1 MTSKEVEQELGKDPF
16 VPLRLHLVGSKT
28 MDVRRPD
35 AAWLLHYSLLV
46 VHPKSTNGNG
56 DRHAGGYDVISL
68 RHIERIEQR
77 RK

>member
-1 MTSKEVEQELGKDPF
+1 MTSEEVEQELGKDPIM
-16 VPLRLHLVGSKT
+16 PLRVHLVRGKT
-28 MDVRRPD
+28 MDVKRPD
-35 AAWLLHYSLLV
+35 AAWLLPYSLLV

-56 DRHAGGYDVISL
+56 DRYADGYDVVSL